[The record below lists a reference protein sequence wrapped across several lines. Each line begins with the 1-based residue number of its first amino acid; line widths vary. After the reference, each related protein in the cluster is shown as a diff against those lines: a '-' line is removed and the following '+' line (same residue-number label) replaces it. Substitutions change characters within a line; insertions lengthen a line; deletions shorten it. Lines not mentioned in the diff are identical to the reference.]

1 MKRTCV
7 SLILTI
13 VFFLGLQKDAK
24 AWSEHPMAVY
34 PVLQSIPAIVNAG
47 PIEVKSLL
55 QFLLEEEHGL
65 EKLLADHE
73 VWAREHIP
81 SYAPRPGSL
90 AFSATGNA
98 GDILNRFYSAIRI
111 NPHVKMALYLH
122 LLPGQDAGERERV
135 DPSELTTLSTLYEM
149 LFTTYVRL
157 QEGEMVRPVDVL
169 ATATDEPDYGF
180 DLGLFTD
187 NGTAWGQVY
196 GFGEQSFG
204 NPGLEYGSQA
214 PFHMGFYHE
223 SWLVFAAAP
232 FLKRTYVEYRI
243 HLYKTLSQY
252 AFDAGQH
259 YWGWRFMGWAM
270 HYLND
275 MSMPY
280 HTTVMPAKR
289 PLGMIW
295 INLKA
300 MLGFPRS
307 RDNAVQLLSNRHTV
321 YEQFQWQILRQ
332 AHLSGDAEHPF
343 LVALANP
350 LETVAYDNEFPR
362 KVAAR
367 ESNRAARRND
377 RLLRRYVP
385 RYLVS
390 DPKNEIGGSHELDDL
405 LDVILA
411 EKGPEA
417 IEGLTHMIAER
428 FRALSMHTRS
438 FVNHM
443 LAHKAE

>member
-1 MKRTCV
+1 MKKTCV
-7 SLILTI
+7 SLMLSI
-13 VFFLGLQKDAK
+13 VLFFVLQKDAT
-24 AWSEHPMAVY
+24 AWSKHPLMAY
-34 PVLQSIPAIVNAG
+34 PILESMPAVANAD
-47 PIEVKSLL
+47 PVMAKTLL
-55 QFLLEEEHGL
+55 QFLLEEEQGL
-65 EKLLADHE
+65 EELLAAHE

-81 SYAPRPGSL
+81 SYAPRPENL

-98 GDILNRFYSAIRI
+98 GDILNRFYTAIRI
-111 NPHVKMALYLH
+111 NPNVKRVLYLH
-122 LLPGQDAGERERV
+122 LLPGQDKGDREEV
-135 DPSELTTLSTLYEM
+135 HPSELTTLTTLYEM
-149 LFTTYVRL
+149 LFTTFVRL
-157 QEGEMVRPVDVL
+157 QEGEMVRPMDVL
-169 ATATDEPDYGF
+169 ATATEEPDYGF

-187 NGTAWGQVY
+187 NGTTYGQTY

-204 NPGLEYGSQA
+204 NPGLEYGTQA

-243 HLYKTLSQY
+243 HLFKTLSKY
-252 AFDAGQH
+252 AFDVGQD
-259 YWGWRFMGWAM
+259 YWGWRFMGWTM

-307 RDNAVQLLSNRHTV
+307 IDNAVQLLSNRHTV
-321 YEQFQWQILRQ
+321 YEQFQWKVLRQ

-343 LVALANP
+343 LAALANP
-350 LETVAYDNEFPR
+350 LEMVPYDNEFPR
-362 KVAAR
+362 EVAAR

-385 RYLVS
+385 AYLVS
-390 DPKNEIGGSHELDDL
+390 DPKNEIAGSHELDDL

-411 EKGPEA
+411 EEGPEA
-417 IEGLTHMIAER
+417 IEGLTQMVAER

-443 LAHKAE
+443 MAHKAD